1 MPLVTYRSGPR
12 LVTIATQPATAGRW
26 SPLVTIATQA
36 GPHVDDRRG
45 NVDATF
51 PTEMEALTYGV
62 TWAQRRFPPAVEER
76 AGGSSAAA

>member
-12 LVTIATQPATAGRW
+12 LVTIGTEPTAAGRW
-26 SPLVTIATQA
+26 SPLVKIATHA

-45 NVDATF
+45 HVEVTF

-62 TWAQRRFPPAVEER
+62 TWAQRRFPPA
-76 AGGSSAAA
+76 AGGHMDAP